1 MLRTFGNFR
10 KLWFRCVLTLMM
22 NQSVTLV
29 SGLGL
34 FATGLKPA
42 SGTHVSGFGTLQPYH
57 AGSTDKS
64 DWSI

>member
-1 MLRTFGNFR
+1 MSIWKFSQALVPLCFDLDGP
-10 KLWFRCVLTLMM
+10 VA
-22 NQSVTLV
+22 TLV

-42 SGTHVSGFGTLQPYH
+42 YGTHMSGFGTLKPYN
-57 AGSTDKS
+57 AGSTDKT